1 MNLKKAAIL
10 PLEYFFKPN
19 AELRTAFTVA
29 TFDIKGHQS
38 KY

>member
-19 AELRTAFTVA
+19 VA
-29 TFDIKGHQS
+29 RNKINKIDF
-38 KY
+38 